1 MKKAIVKILCP
12 IAKMFCPGAET
23 LAGYAAESIAKKVNG
38 TEADTKAKIARIAS
52 TGAKLT
58 AISNQLMQM
67 AADGTLD
74 EQETGDL
81 KKLLT
86 PGFAAALDYAF
97 SW

>member
-1 MKKAIVKILCP
+1 MMKA
-12 IAKMFCPGAET
+12 IAKMFCPSAET
-23 LAGYAAESIAKKVNG
+23 LADYAAESIAKRVNG
-38 TEADTKAKIARIAS
+38 TEESTKAKIAKVAS
-52 TGAKLT
+52 AGAKLT

-67 AADGTLD
+67 AADGSLD
-74 EQETGDL
+74 KQETADL